1 MDPYLILIGAA
12 MLVMSILLSP
22 LSSRVGMP
30 VLLIFLGVG
39 MLMGEDGAGG
49 IRFDD
54 FELAFVIGN
63 LALAVILLDGGMR
76 TRAETFRVGLKPAM
90 LLATVGVLITAVLA
104 GLCAWLVFDLHGMVA
119 LLIGAIISSTDAAA
133 VFSLLQGHGLHLN
146 ERVSA
151 TLEIESGSNDP
162 MAIFLTLML
171 VSMLSAGGASSLTDG
186 LTMLVS
192 QFGIGAVI
200 GTLGGFLVVEM
211 ANRVRL
217 TAALYPLM
225 VGAAGL
231 CVFAGTNILGGSG
244 FLAIYL
250 AGVIIGNRPVR
261 MMPMI
266 LQVHDGLAWL
276 AQLCLFLMLGLLV
289 SPSDLLPLVGGGL
302 ILALALIFV
311 IRPLAVFST
320 LWPFGFNRRE
330 LLYISWVGLRGAV
343 PIVLALFPI
352 MAGLPEARD
361 IFHFA
366 FFIVLV
372 SLVVQGSSLAPLAR
386 KLKLEVPATGEPY
399 RRLPLDVPAAGD
411 HELMLF
417 PLRGDRWDDPR
428 PLGQLQLPDNTSIAG
443 VFRNRQCLAPS
454 PDLVISK
461 GDVVAVFA
469 VSGALSEL
477 GKSLSGKQAPR
488 HLAERAFFG
497 DFVLNGDAL
506 LGDVEQVY
514 GIEFDELPPELSL
527 AECFAKRTKGHPVVG
542 DKVTLGPVVLV
553 ARATESDRVTK
564 VGLKMTDS

>member
-1 MDPYLILIGAA
+1 
-12 MLVMSILLSP
+12 
-22 LSSRVGMP
+22 
-30 VLLIFLGVG
+30 
-39 MLMGEDGAGG
+39 
-49 IRFDD
+49 
-54 FELAFVIGN
+54 
-63 LALAVILLDGGMR
+63 
-76 TRAETFRVGLKPAM
+76 
-90 LLATVGVLITAVLA
+90 
-104 GLCAWLVFDLHGMVA
+104 
-119 LLIGAIISSTDAAA
+119 
-133 VFSLLQGHGLHLN
+133 
-146 ERVSA
+146 
-151 TLEIESGSNDP
+151 
-162 MAIFLTLML
+162 
-171 VSMLSAGGASSLTDG
+171 
-186 LTMLVS
+186 MLVS

-372 SLVVQGSSLAPLAR
+372 SLVVQGSSLAP
-386 KLKLEVPATGEPY
+386 PGPQTQTGSTGHW
-399 RRLPLDVPAAGD
+399 R
-411 HELMLF
+411 
-417 PLRGDRWDDPR
+417 
-428 PLGQLQLPDNTSIAG
+428 
-443 VFRNRQCLAPS
+443 
-454 PDLVISK
+454 
-461 GDVVAVFA
+461 
-469 VSGALSEL
+469 ALSPP
-477 GKSLSGKQAPR
+477 APGCPR
-488 HLAERAFFG
+488 RRR
-497 DFVLNGDAL
+497 
-506 LGDVEQVY
+506 
-514 GIEFDELPPELSL
+514 P
-527 AECFAKRTKGHPVVG
+527 
-542 DKVTLGPVVLV
+542 
-553 ARATESDRVTK
+553 
-564 VGLKMTDS
+564 